1 MANPSSLP
9 SSSHHRPPSAFQ
21 WPLPPQSELE
31 LTIKE
36 ILDVYQHDPELLKLV
51 LSAKAEE
58 DKKLAARNT
67 LQVEQARI
75 QQRVMDLDM
84 LRVYHR
90 LPSSMIENGIQ
101 QQQQQHATATTTTTT
116 AHPHPPPGAVVYAPL
131 QQQVIARITE
141 AHSPVG
147 AYPHSAHPLCS
158 DYARYPQQP
167 PPPQQQPPTTATSQ
181 QQQQQHR
188 APPQQQSSS
197 TSRLLSKD
205 NLSTTTTTTTTSSPP
220 SKKRPRSSNE
230 KMSHDMVMEAL
241 KAKLQRTQQAEAAEK
256 KKRARTLPKPL
267 VTVVKQQQQQQQQQS
282 DSASESPIMPSPRSA
297 KPVLP
302 PIDTSVGRLQASR
315 GPMSSP
321 YIQRLPPFSAAIAQ
335 KNNHHHYHPSHSD
348 TTKRRVR
355 SLSPPPFANAH

>member
-1 MANPSSLP
+1 
-9 SSSHHRPPSAFQ
+9 
-21 WPLPPQSELE
+21 
-31 LTIKE
+31 
-36 ILDVYQHDPELLKLV
+36 
-51 LSAKAEE
+51 
-58 DKKLAARNT
+58 
-67 LQVEQARI
+67 
-75 QQRVMDLDM
+75 M
-84 LRVYHR
+84 LRAYHR
-90 LPSSMIENGIQ
+90 LPSSIIDNGIQ
-101 QQQQQHATATTTTTT
+101 QQQQQHATTTS
-116 AHPHPPPGAVVYAPL
+116 AHPHPHPPPGAVVYAPL

-158 DYARYPQQP
+158 DYARYPP
-167 PPPQQQPPTTATSQ
+167 HPQQQQQSTSQ
-181 QQQQQHR
+181 QQR
-188 APPQQQSSS
+188 ASTQQSS
-197 TSRLLSKD
+197 SRLLSKD
-205 NLSTTTTTTTTSSPP
+205 NSSTTSSSSPP

-267 VTVVKQQQQQQQQQS
+267 VTVVKQQQQQQVQS
-282 DSASESPIMPSPRSA
+282 DSVSASPIMPSPRSA

>member
-1 MANPSSLP
+1 MANPSSLQP
-9 SSSHHRPPSAFQ
+9 SSHHRPPSAFQ

-31 LTIKE
+31 LSIKE

-84 LRVYHR
+84 LRAYHR
-90 LPSSMIENGIQ
+90 LPSNTIDNGIQ
-101 QQQQQHATATTTTTT
+101 PQQHAAITS

-158 DYARYPQQP
+158 DYARYPPPPP
-167 PPPQQQPPTTATSQ
+167 PPPQQQQSTTTTQ
-181 QQQQQHR
+181 QQSTTTTQQR
-188 APPQQQSSS
+188 VPPQQQSSS
-197 TSRLLSKD
+197 TPRLLSKE
-205 NLSTTTTTTTTSSPP
+205 NSSTTSSSSPP

-267 VTVVKQQQQQQQQQS
+267 VTVVKQQQQQQS
-282 DSASESPIMPSPRSA
+282 DSASASPIMPSPRSA

-315 GPMSSP
+315 GPLSSP
-321 YIQRLPPFSAAIAQ
+321 YIQRLPPFSAAIAH
-335 KNNHHHYHPSHSD
+335 KNNNHRYHPSHSD